1 MARRF
6 FRPTASFVFACAA
19 AQASGVELGE
29 AKVNSYIGQQLV
41 ADIELTSL
49 QGQAASVQARLA
61 SRDVYQGAGIDMPAV
76 LSSLNMN
83 VMRRDGKQ
91 FLHLTSLRPVE
102 GEHLHVYIELTEGGQ
117 KTVRLATLWFTPDP
131 TPPAPLTAPVPLPAT
146 TREPAPPPLAWAK
159 PKPAR
164 PRVVPLPRP
173 QPQPQPEAACRREP
187 SKAEAVCA
195 ALDGKNAELQAKLL
209 MLEGRVRA
217 LQAEAKAAPEP
228 AKQPEPPAQKGAAA
242 GHDSASGTTDQPAE
256 QHAEPKAAKPAAPA
270 TPAAKPV
277 ASKPAATN
285 PAPPEPGM
293 PWGWIAGAGAAVFAL
308 VGGWQV
314 WRSRRKGAKAKPA
327 KRIEPSDAKPQEAQ
341 ASEAAAG

>member
-1 MARRF
+1 MARRL
-6 FRPTASFVFACAA
+6 FRHTASFIFACAA
-19 AQASGVELGE
+19 AQASAVELGE

-49 QGQAASVQARLA
+49 QDQAASVQARLA

-91 FLHLTSLRPVE
+91 FLHLTSLKPVE
-102 GEHLHVYIELTEGGQ
+102 GEHLHVYLELTEGGQ

-131 TPPAPLTAPVPLPAT
+131 TPPVPVTAPVPLPAVS
-146 TREPAPPPLAWAK
+146 REPAPPPLAWPK

-164 PRVVPLPRP
+164 PQAVPLPRP
-173 QPQPQPEAACRREP
+173 RPQPEAACRRGP

-217 LQAEAKAAPEP
+217 LQAEAQAAPEP
-228 AKQPEPPAQKGAAA
+228 AKQPAPPTQKEAAA
-242 GHDSASGTTDQPAE
+242 GHDSASGATDQPAE
-256 QHAEPKAAKPAAPA
+256 QHAEPKVAKPAEAA
-270 TPAAKPV
+270 TPAVKPAV
-277 ASKPAATN
+277 SKPAADK

-293 PWGWIAGAGAAVFAL
+293 PWAWIAGLGAAVFAL
-308 VGGWQV
+308 VGGWQL

-327 KRIEPSDAKPQEAQ
+327 KRVEPSDTKPQEAE
-341 ASEAAAG
+341 ASEEAAG

>member
-1 MARRF
+1 MASRL
-6 FRPTASFVFACAA
+6 FRHTVSFVFACAA
-19 AQASGVELGE
+19 AQAHAVELGE

-49 QGQAASVQARLA
+49 QDQAASVQARLA

-83 VMRRDGKQ
+83 VMRREGKQ
-91 FLHLTSLRPVE
+91 FLHLTSLKPVE
-102 GEHLHVYIELTEGGQ
+102 ADHLHVYLELSDGGQ

-131 TPPAPLTAPVPLPAT
+131 TPPAPVTAPVPLPVVPK
-146 TREPAPPPLAWAK
+146 EPAPPPLAWAK
-159 PKPAR
+159 PKPVR
-164 PRVVPLPRP
+164 PAAAPLPR
-173 QPQPQPEAACRREP
+173 PQPEAACRREP

-209 MLEGRVRA
+209 LLEGRVRA
-217 LQAEAKAAPEP
+217 LQAEAQAAPEP
-228 AKQPEPPAQKGAAA
+228 PKPPEPPAQKEAAA
-242 GHDSASGTTDQPAE
+242 SHDSASAASSQPAGQPIE
-256 QHAEPKAAKPAAPA
+256 AKAA
-270 TPAAKPV
+270 TPAPAPVHPEPKPA
-277 ASKPAATN
+277 ASKPAASK

-308 VGGWQV
+308 VGGWQF
-314 WRSRRKGAKAKPA
+314 WRSKRKGAKAKPA
-327 KRIEPSDAKPQEAQ
+327 KRVEPSDTKAQEAE

>member
-6 FRPTASFVFACAA
+6 LRHTASFIFACAA
-19 AQASGVELGE
+19 AQASAVELGE
-29 AKVNSYIGQQLV
+29 VKVNSYIGQQLV

-49 QGQAASVQARLA
+49 QDQAAGVQARLA

-91 FLHLTSLRPVE
+91 FLHLTSLKPVE
-102 GEHLHVYIELTEGGQ
+102 GEHLHVYLELTEGGQ

-131 TPPAPLTAPVPLPAT
+131 TPPAPVTAPVSLPVAA
-146 TREPAPPPLAWAK
+146 REPAPPPLAWAK
-159 PKPAR
+159 PKAAR
-164 PRVVPLPRP
+164 PQAVPLPRP
-173 QPQPQPEAACRREP
+173 QPRPQPEAACRREP

-217 LQAEAKAAPEP
+217 LQAEAQAAPEP
-228 AKQPEPPAQKGAAA
+228 AKQPEPPAKKEAAA
-242 GHDSASGTTDQPAE
+242 GHDSASGTADQPAE
-256 QHAEPKAAKPAAPA
+256 QHAEPKVEKPAAAA
-270 TPAAKPV
+270 TP
-277 ASKPAATN
+277 ASKPAATK

-293 PWGWIAGAGAAVFAL
+293 PWGWIAGAGVAVFAL
-308 VGGWQV
+308 VGGWQL

-327 KRIEPSDAKPQEAQ
+327 KRVEPSDAKPQEAQ